1 MNAIELMKAEFLP
14 KDYSKLGCMKT
25 ARWEELAEQLKEVDV
40 VPSDFNPGSSF
51 NLSFLG
57 NCE

>member
-1 MNAIELMKAEFLP
+1 MNAIGLMKDEFLP

-25 ARWEELAEQLKEVDV
+25 ARWEELAGQLKEVDV
-40 VPSDFNPGSSF
+40 VPADFDSTSSF
-51 NLSFLG
+51 NLSFMG